1 MSRESRD
8 RHVWGETCPIYIPVD
23 DSDAVTIKTGDL
35 VECGDGVDLKD
46 LASATTIANFC
57 GVAMQDSVAADPAAI
72 RVATE
77 GVFEFDC
84 AAAALAAGQPVKMG
98 ASHVQEVVATAAYA
112 TIVDAIGR
120 VWKTKAAGV
129 TKVWIKIDTR
139 LKWSTGTEA

>member
-8 RHVWGETCPIYIPVD
+8 RKVWGEPMPLYIPVKAATD
-23 DSDAVTIKTGDL
+23 IKTGDL
-35 VECGDGVDLKD
+35 VECGDGVDLEP
-46 LASATTIANFC
+46 LASAVYISNFC
-57 GVAMQDSVAADPAAI
+57 GVAMQDSVQAVPSAI

-98 ASHVQEVVATAAYA
+98 NHQQHVAATAAYG

-120 VWKTKAAGV
+120 VWKTKAQGL
-129 TKVWIKIDTR
+129 TKVWVKIDTK
-139 LKWSTGTEA
+139 LKWSTGVES